1 MTLAYRR
8 PRVMGILNA
17 TDDSFFATSRAR
29 SPERI
34 EQRVTAMLAAG
45 VDIVDVGG
53 ESTRPGSEYVDAA
66 TERERVIPAVRSIR
80 ALDPTVAI
88 SIDTR
93 KAPVAEAALDA
104 GATIVNDVSALRDDP
119 RMGALVAERGVAVCL
134 MHMRGTPR
142 DMQRDPRY
150 RDVVGEVRA
159 ELAERKDAA
168 LAAGIAEERIVLD
181 PGIGFGKR
189 FEDNW
194 ALLANLD
201 ALRDLGSPL
210 LIGLSRKSFLGAI
223 GRRGRDAPEHRLVAT
238 IAAQLWCTLLGVEII
253 RVHDVV
259 EFREALAAF
268 DAIAAHT

>member
-1 MTLAYRR
+1 MTLDYRR

-34 EQRVTAMLAAG
+34 EQRVTVMLGAG

-53 ESTRPGSEYVDAA
+53 ESTRPGREYVDVA
-66 TERERVIPAVRSIR
+66 TERERVVPAVRLIR
-80 ALDPTVAI
+80 ALDPSVAI

-150 RDVVGEVRA
+150 RDVVAEVRA
-159 ELAERKDAA
+159 ELAERKDVA

-223 GRRGRDAPEHRLVAT
+223 GRCGRDAPEDRLVAT

-253 RVHDVV
+253 RVHDVA

-268 DAIAAHT
+268 DAITAHT

>member
-1 MTLAYRR
+1 M
-8 PRVMGILNA
+8 
-17 TDDSFFATSRAR
+17 
-29 SPERI
+29 
-34 EQRVTAMLAAG
+34 
-45 VDIVDVGG
+45 
-53 ESTRPGSEYVDAA
+53 
-66 TERERVIPAVRSIR
+66 IPAVRSIR

>member
-1 MTLAYRR
+1 MTLDYRR

-34 EQRVTAMLAAG
+34 EQRVTVMLGAG

-66 TERERVIPAVRSIR
+66 TERERVVPAVRLIR
-80 ALDPTVAI
+80 ALDPSVAI

-150 RDVVGEVRA
+150 RDVVAEVRA
-159 ELAERKDAA
+159 ELAERKDVA

-223 GRRGRDAPEHRLVAT
+223 GRRGRNAPEDRLIAT

-253 RVHDVV
+253 RVHDVA

-268 DAIAAHT
+268 DAITAHT